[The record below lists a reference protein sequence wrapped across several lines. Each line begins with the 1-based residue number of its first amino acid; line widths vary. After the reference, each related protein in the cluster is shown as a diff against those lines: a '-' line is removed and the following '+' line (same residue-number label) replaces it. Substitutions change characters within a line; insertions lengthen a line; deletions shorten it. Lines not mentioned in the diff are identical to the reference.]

1 MNERIKMIR
10 NNAKLTQQDFA
21 DRIGIKRNTVAL
33 YESGNCGV
41 SDAVIKLICREF
53 SVHEQWLRTGEGEM
67 YDLPEDRTAAI
78 VADLLDRNSPT
89 YDLILNVLD
98 RYQQLDPVSRE
109 VIDRFIDSL
118 LEERH

>member
-53 SVHEQWLRTGEGEM
+53 SIHEHWLRTGEGEM

-78 VADLLDRNSPT
+78 VADLLDRSSPT
-89 YDLILNVLD
+89 YDLILHILE
-98 RYQQLDPVSRE
+98 RFQQLDPVSQE
-109 VIDRFIDSL
+109 VIDKFIDQL
-118 LEERH
+118 FNK

>member
-53 SVHEQWLRTGEGEM
+53 SVHEHWLRTGEGEM

-78 VADLLDRNSPT
+78 VADLLDRSSPT
-89 YDLILNVLD
+89 YDLILNVLE

-118 LEERH
+118 LKERH